1 MNIEPIP
8 SHLYKRLVEA
18 GVKAVHL
25 SWSGGSDEGL
35 LDVIITHES
44 EGRLP
49 TAAWD
54 LQSVVDDWAWDVY
67 SYSGAGDG
75 NDYGDDIRY
84 DLTTMKAT
92 HSEWYMSRCD
102 SADTTEPFG
111 LSDTDAVNDES
122 NHEPE
127 PNLQKAKVLELR
139 DAIKAAITEGD
150 YVTAMILADSLAATV
165 EEADQ

>member
-8 SHLYKRLVEA
+8 SQLYKRLVEA
-18 GVKAVHL
+18 GVKNVQL

-44 EGRLP
+44 EGKLP
-49 TAAWD
+49 PEAWD

-122 NHEPE
+122 NQDRE
-127 PNLQKAKVLELR
+127 LDLLKARFPELR
-139 DAIKAAITEGD
+139 AALKVAVMEGD
-150 YVTAMILADSLAATV
+150 YVTAMNIVDSLGTIV
-165 EEADQ
+165 EEAVQ